1 MYKLYKY
8 IPLMDGMMYRWQQV
22 CLAEDINYISQ
33 LAEGMTRVDARGR
46 YRYSVED
53 MTFEVM
59 RLGNGKYKHVKIR
72 ESTSQLCLESSLSS

>member
-1 MYKLYKY
+1 
-8 IPLMDGMMYRWQQV
+8 MYRWQQV

-33 LAEGMTRVDARGR
+33 LAEGMMRVDVRGR

-59 RLGNGKYKHVKIR
+59 RLGNGKYKHVKIKD
-72 ESTSQLCLESSLSS
+72 SMSQLSMESSLSS